1 MSQERKDFKLGR
13 NLLRAMMING
23 RAVWKLYDH
32 NKKLLGEGNSLTF
45 EEAKEDAGALIST
58 KEAEAFAARKNGIP
72 SSREYAEA
80 LNAVVSS
87 KSKYWD
93 ILKAHFRAPQR
104 MMTSAELAD
113 AAGYSHF
120 SAANSHYGRLGH
132 EVADFLNFTPP
143 GRYDNGD
150 VLWITAL
157 VTHNPNYK
165 EEDTGHW
172 KHEMRPELAEA
183 LELLG
188 NI

>member
-1 MSQERKDFKLGR
+1 MSSNRKETKVGR
-13 NLLRAMMING
+13 NRLMTMLAKDKT
-23 RAVWKLYDH
+23 AWALYDQ
-32 NKKLLGEGNSLTF
+32 NNALLGKGESGSF
-45 EEAKEDAGALIST
+45 EDAQSEAKKIISS

-72 SSREYAEA
+72 SSKEYAEA